1 MTSAELKIK
10 LINFRIN
17 TLAKNDNWVYEKNKF
32 DIFLDKLFL
41 IIKKITKIMISN
53 NMFKK
58 LFFEI
63 SNSIKTLV
71 DTLFDNKKFSKIE
84 NVSLDTSAV
93 EKLEKKLD
101 NHEQLFQSSL
111 VENRSLKREI
121 SNLHQKIEKYLIDKE
136 THKLSSDIGHNST
149 SQVDFYQEENLR
161 IGSELF
167 ETKKKFEILKSEIEK
182 YEQQRSNLIS
192 KINSVND
199 VLKDT
204 NILTNVFD
212 NNIEPK
218 IKILDPRP
226 SKNEK
231 ILDLNHEVKSIFSSK

>member
-32 DIFLDKLFL
+32 DIFLDDLFL
-41 IIKKITKIMISN
+41 IKKKITKIMISN

-121 SNLHQKIEKYLIDKE
+121 SNY
-136 THKLSSDIGHNST
+136 
-149 SQVDFYQEENLR
+149 
-161 IGSELF
+161 
-167 ETKKKFEILKSEIEK
+167 TKKKK
-182 YEQQRSNLIS
+182 
-192 KINSVND
+192 
-199 VLKDT
+199 
-204 NILTNVFD
+204 NI
-212 NNIEPK
+212 
-218 IKILDPRP
+218 
-226 SKNEK
+226 
-231 ILDLNHEVKSIFSSK
+231 

>member
-32 DIFLDKLFL
+32 DIFLDDLFL